1 MMMMMIM
8 IMIMTTLR
16 NNSINKNGAMKNMK
30 MIEMTAAS
38 FVTAIAIFVCLTE
51 LTG

>member
-1 MMMMMIM
+1 MMMM
-8 IMIMTTLR
+8 MIMTTLR
-16 NNSINKNGAMKNMK
+16 NNNINKNGAMKNTK
-30 MIEMTAAS
+30 MIEMTAAA